1 VHLRRMEEFITRRRE
16 VAAAYDKALA
26 VLDGLTPL
34 AEAPGSRGNFYKYIV
49 LLPPGTDR
57 AAVKQELS
65 GRFGIRLS
73 GEVYDLPL
81 HQQPV
86 LAEYAGPPLPVAE
99 EIARRHVCLPV
110 HSDMTDAEVDEV
122 LTAIAAVHETFPG
135 G

>member
-1 VHLRRMEEFITRRRE
+1 E
-16 VAAAYDKALA
+16 
-26 VLDGLTPL
+26 P
-34 AEAPGSRGNFYKYIV
+34 PGSRGNVYKYVV

-57 AAVKQELS
+57 AAVKQDMAS
-65 GRFGIRLS
+65 RFGIRLS

-81 HQQPV
+81 NHQPV

-110 HSDMTDAEVDEV
+110 HSAVTEAEVDEV
-122 LTAIAAVHETFPG
+122 VAAIAAVHETFEG